1 MTVEFDHFTKFLL
14 HFASRWWKDAMW
26 LPRIGHKE
34 QHCFYW
40 PIWVLDLGILLPVTC
55 KGHKPSLAHPSSIS
69 AAAAM
74 WMSKASGN
82 SSPQPLSWSR
92 GSNAEMYCPHQAL
105 SQLQAYGQTK
115 RCFEPR
121 SLRVGCWDCHG
132 GPVVKN
138 LLCNARDTGSI
149 PGPGGCHMP
158 QATKPVRHH
167 HWASTLE
174 LETHNYW
181 AHGLQLL
188 KPKCLELVLHNK
200 GSLCNEKPTHCKE
213 EEPLLAATRGSP
225 HTATNTHHSQQINK

>member
-1 MTVEFDHFTKFLL
+1 M
-14 HFASRWWKDAMW
+14 
-26 LPRIGHKE
+26 
-34 QHCFYW
+34 C
-40 PIWVLDLGILLPVTC
+40 
-55 KGHKPSLAHPSSIS
+55 AHPYQCRHRREVWKGYTEMRQESNWGRSYSCSQIIYLHIIRWQRRFKGCHNKYSTKQGKKTNEEGFPGGS
-69 AAAAM
+69 A
-74 WMSKASGN
+74 
-82 SSPQPLSWSR
+82 
-92 GSNAEMYCPHQAL
+92 
-105 SQLQAYGQTK
+105 
-115 RCFEPR
+115 
-121 SLRVGCWDCHG
+121 
-132 GPVVKN
+132 VKN